1 MVNLVWN
8 PLSRE
13 AHFLPCGSP
22 DVSHLLTIILFY
34 FLNCFISSLSSLP
47 PPTLTC
53 SGKPTSFFS
62 NWMGHQEVRLLSSRS
77 SLQII
82 SKKRMTS
89 FILTAHLC
97 VFPMHTS
104 VMYCYQSYSPIQT
117 YPGTDTPAGLYWI
130 QSWAGLH
137 HPLSKG
143 NSFDSFPLPC
153 VMRQLPRW
161 QRSKKPG
168 VRPSHLG

>member
-1 MVNLVWN
+1 
-8 PLSRE
+8 
-13 AHFLPCGSP
+13 
-22 DVSHLLTIILFY
+22 
-34 FLNCFISSLSSLP
+34 
-47 PPTLTC
+47 
-53 SGKPTSFFS
+53 
-62 NWMGHQEVRLLSSRS
+62 
-77 SLQII
+77 
-82 SKKRMTS
+82 MTS

-168 VRPSHLG
+168 VRPSHLGWMLGSDLKAKSSYKARSSHQPLSLIILQSVPLPFPDTCTSMTQPAWTLHSACTVGLDLASRFPHWCKSAL